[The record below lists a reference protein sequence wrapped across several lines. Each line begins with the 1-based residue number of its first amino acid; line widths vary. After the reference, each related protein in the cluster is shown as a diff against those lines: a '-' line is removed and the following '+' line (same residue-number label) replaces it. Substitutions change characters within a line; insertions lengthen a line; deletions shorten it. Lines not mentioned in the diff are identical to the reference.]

1 MNSRRAGKIFAF
13 VFALALVSGAQ
24 PGATKEAVAEVSASA
39 ASAELPS
46 LTLVSPVSGFSQ
58 PLSIAHAGD
67 GSGRL
72 FVAEQGGRIRIVKNG
87 AILST
92 PFLDISSRISAG
104 GERGLL
110 GLAFPPDYPSKRY
123 FYVNYTDTAGN
134 TVIARFRVSADPNV
148 ADPASEQ
155 VVLRINQPYPNHNG
169 GQLAFSPRDGY
180 LYIGMGDGGSGGD
193 PENRAQNSSELLGK
207 VLRIDTETG
216 SPATYNVPATNP
228 FVSRTGFRPEIWSLG
243 LRNPWRFS
251 FDRQTADLYVADVG
265 QGAWEEVNFQS
276 SASAGG
282 ENYGWRIMEGTH
294 CFNPS
299 TGCNTSGLTI
309 PVAEYSHSLG
319 CSVTGGYVYRGRL
332 YPRMHGLYIYG
343 DYCSGRIWGLRRE
356 GSAWQNTLLLD
367 TTHNISTFG
376 EDEAG
381 NLYLANIGNGTI
393 YTLIDATPAPAASSV
408 QFSAARYTATEG
420 VASVP
425 ITVTRTGSSDG
436 TVTVGYEVSDQTA
449 RQKSDYT
456 LAAGR
461 LTFAPGET
469 SKSFDLL
476 VNEDSYAET
485 TPETVRLTL
494 NTPTGGATLGTQNT
508 ATLDINDN
516 GDTGTGANPIDD
528 TNIFVG
534 QHYHDFLN
542 RQADAGG
549 QAFWTSQI
557 TACGSDAACIDD
569 RRQNVSAAFF
579 LSIEFQSTGYLVY
592 RFEKASFNRQVR
604 YEPFLRDV
612 RRLAEGVIVGQTGWE
627 ARLEANRQ
635 AFAAEWVER
644 AEFKLVYDAK
654 SNAEYVNALFANTG
668 ATPTDAERQALIDG
682 LNASTETRA
691 TVLLKLS
698 ENGSVYNKLY
708 NPAFVLMQYFGYL
721 RRNPDDAPDNNL
733 VGYNFWLAKM
743 NEFSQPG
750 EDVRVESVA
759 LGRAKRAQM
768 VRSFL
773 VSGEYRERF
782 GRP

>member
-1 MNSRRAGKIFAF
+1 MKTRRRGKIFAS
-13 VFALALVSGAQ
+13 VFALALALVSLAG
-24 PGATKEAVAEVSASA
+24 TKREAVAEASA
-39 ASAELPS
+39 AAAAELPV
-46 LTLVSPVSGFSQ
+46 LALVSPVSGFSQ

-92 PFLDISSRISAG
+92 PFLDISGRISTG

-110 GLAFPPDYPSKRY
+110 GLAFPPGYPEKRY
-123 FYVNYTDTAGN
+123 FYVNYTDTAGH
-134 TVIARFRVSADPNV
+134 TVIARYRVSADPNV

-155 VVLRINQPYPNHNG
+155 VLLRVNQPYANHNG

-193 PENRAQNSSELLGK
+193 PENRAQNPQELLGK
-207 VLRIDTETG
+207 VLRLDTETG
-216 SPATYNVPATNP
+216 SPATYHVPTTNP
-228 FVSRTGFRPEIWSLG
+228 FVNRTGFRPEIWSLG

-265 QGAWEEVNFQS
+265 QGAWEEVNFQT
-276 SASAGG
+276 ALSAGG
-282 ENYGWRIMEGTH
+282 ENYGWRIMEGNH

-299 TGCNTSGLTI
+299 TGCNTAGLTL

-319 CSVTGGYVYRGRL
+319 CSITGGYTYRGDV
-332 YPRMHGLYIYG
+332 YPRMRGLYIYG

-356 GSAWQNTLLLD
+356 ASEWQNTLLLD
-367 TTHNISTFG
+367 TAHNISTFG

-381 NLYLANIGNGTI
+381 NLYLANISNGTI
-393 YTLIDATPAPAASSV
+393 YTLIDATPSPAASSV
-408 QFSAARYTATEG
+408 QFGAARYTATEG
-420 VASVP
+420 VAAVP

-476 VNEDSYAET
+476 VNEDSYAES

-494 NTPTGGATLGTQNT
+494 NTPTGGATLGAQTT
-508 ATLDINDN
+508 ATLDLNDN

-549 QAFWTSQI
+549 QAFWASQI
-557 TACGSDAACIDD
+557 AACGADAACIDD

-612 RRLAEGVIVGQTGWE
+612 RRLSEGVIVGQTGWE

-635 AFAAEWVER
+635 AFAREWTER
-644 AEFKLVYDAK
+644 AEFRLVYDGK

-698 ENGSVYNKLY
+698 ENGAVYNKLY

-733 VGYNFWLAKM
+733 VGYNFWLNKM

-782 GRP
+782 GR